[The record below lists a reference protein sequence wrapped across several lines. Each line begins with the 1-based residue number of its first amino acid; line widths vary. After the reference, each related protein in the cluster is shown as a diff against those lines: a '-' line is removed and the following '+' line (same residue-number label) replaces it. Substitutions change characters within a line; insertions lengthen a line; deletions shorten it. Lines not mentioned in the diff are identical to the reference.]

1 MFPKSHL
8 SVQEKEVVKEFAS
21 RNDLI
26 ITKADKGGATVI
38 QDINS
43 YIQEVTRQRGN
54 SNFYRKSSMNLTL
67 GHNTK
72 ISIVIG
78 NFKKQNLMTEKT
90 VTSLKIEN
98 QETPKFYTYPK
109 IHKQENPGAPADD
122 SISSHTSN
130 LLKFVD
136 HSLQPYVQKLSSYV
150 TLQLKPQLKTLNYFF
165 FFKNKQNLL

>member
-8 SVQEKEVVKEFAS
+8 SVQEKEAVKEFAS

-109 IHKQENPGAPADD
+109 IHK
-122 SISSHTSN
+122 TR
-130 LLKFVD
+130 
-136 HSLQPYVQKLSSYV
+136 
-150 TLQLKPQLKTLNYFF
+150 KPWSTC
-165 FFKNKQNLL
+165 